1 MVLNQD
7 EVITIDEAKARYP
20 KQWLGVEVVERD
32 EESGQP
38 ITVKV
43 LAKNMDLFQIFQI
56 ASRVIKHMIHVE
68 KIIIVTG
75 IRLHNLTVYR

>member
-1 MVLNQD
+1 MNQD
-7 EVITIDEAKARYP
+7 EVITIDEAKVRYP

-43 LAKNMDLFQIFQI
+43 LAKNMDLFQIRSVVGVDNICTFY
-56 ASRVIKHMIHVE
+56 
-68 KIIIVTG
+68 TG
-75 IRLHNLTVYR
+75 PIPETTLVLMF